1 MKEKAIICTVLLFA
15 LSLIILPIYFFG
27 FTDNTSNR
35 IYASRGTWHGHIYVN
50 EFMGF
55 QFEMPPTW
63 FKYTEEELANILNVG
78 GAMISE
84 REIDF
89 YNQDPPPFYF
99 NDMYTRAFFSGDG
112 VLVASNP
119 IPLVV
124 EQNGEIENLQAGM
137 VQLSELSNVFQ
148 HFQMGDSPRRLGEN
162 YWYYMTYEV
171 FPNRPQIYLIN
182 FYDGF
187 RRAITITADS
197 FKEIEDILNIFTEID
212 PQLKGIEGIIPTM
225 ENSVPAVS
233 RGTWD
238 GHIYTNPTLGL
249 RFTAPSHYY
258 IFSDDDNARATGV
271 PPSFFDG
278 EFISNDLW
286 VEVNQL
292 AHSVSCMGVR
302 DDDAMH
308 VFVNLFVQRVPLG
321 SRDFPLHK
329 YLQVSLEHQ
338 RSVHEQNGFG
348 TQVIE
353 VPGTFKISGHQWQM
367 GRVAIS
373 APGFHARTDVFMTI
387 AENSIWFLA
396 IGSSND
402 YDLQEILP
410 RFSTVTP

>member
-1 MKEKAIICTVLLFA
+1 
-15 LSLIILPIYFFG
+15 
-27 FTDNTSNR
+27 
-35 IYASRGTWHGHIYVN
+35 
-50 EFMGF
+50 MGF
-55 QFEMPPTW
+55 QLEIPSTW
-63 FKYTEEELANILNVG
+63 FKYTEEELANVSSVG
-78 GAMISE
+78 AAMIAE
-84 REIDF
+84 REDNF
-89 YNQDPPPFYF
+89 NNHAYLPFYVR
-99 NDMYTRAFFSGDG
+99 DMSIRDFFSGNS
-112 VLVASNP
+112 VVVATNP
-119 IPLVV
+119 ISLAV
-124 EQNGEIENLQAGM
+124 EQKGEIENLQAAM
-137 VQLSELSNVFQ
+137 VQLGELSNVFQ
-148 HFQMGDSPRRLGEN
+148 HFQIGDSPRRLGEN
-162 YWYYMTYEV
+162 YWHYMTYEV
-171 FPNRPQIYLIN
+171 FTNRIQMYLIH
-182 FYDGF
+182 FYGGF
-187 RRAITITADS
+187 RREITITADS
-197 FKEIEDILNIFTEID
+197 LDEIEDILNIFTEID

-225 ENSVPAVS
+225 ENSVPVVS

-249 RFTAPSHYY
+249 KFTAPSHYY
-258 IFSDDDNARATGV
+258 IFSDDDTARATGV

-286 VEVNQL
+286 VEVNQF

-321 SRDFPLHK
+321 TRDFPLHK

-338 RSVHEQNGFG
+338 RSVHEQNGFD

-367 GRVAIS
+367 GRVAMS

-396 IGSSND
+396 IGSMND
-402 YDLQEILP
+402 YDLQEILA